1 MVETSQNGKE
11 KGRGLWTTL
20 VVLVCVLLIPLL
32 VVNLTIII
40 KSIADPQQVP
50 GFLGYKPLIVL
61 SGSMEPTILPGDIV
75 IVKEVPAE
83 DLQKGDIVSYLR
95 ENSVITHRIME
106 ISQTDGNRNFYTK
119 GDNNNAD
126 DGVPVT
132 DDMLEGKYLF
142 RIPRLGHAA
151 IFMQTPTGMLLFIAV
166 PLILFILY
174 DVFRRR
180 HYDKREEKATK
191 QLEAELEAMKKKLAE
206 AEASG
211 KPGSDEGRVGEQVS
225 D

>member
-1 MVETSQNGKE
+1 MLETSQKGKA
-11 KGRGLWTTL
+11 KGRSLWTTL
-20 VVLVCVLLIPLL
+20 VVVVCVLLIPLL

-166 PLILFILY
+166 P
-174 DVFRRR
+174 
-180 HYDKREEKATK
+180 
-191 QLEAELEAMKKKLAE
+191 
-206 AEASG
+206 
-211 KPGSDEGRVGEQVS
+211 
-225 D
+225 